1 MKRVPGAV
9 VIPEVYLYNLL
20 LIVSYKFNA
29 CQQKSR
35 KIKASATTFRQH
47 NGYSLSIEFIIISQS
62 RHEKDLVFCLMRI
75 LARCVEVL
83 R

>member
-29 CQQKSR
+29 CQQK
-35 KIKASATTFRQH
+35 KPENQGFCHNFPATQRLQP
-47 NGYSLSIEFIIISQS
+47 SIEFIIIGQS

>member
-1 MKRVPGAV
+1 MKRVLGAV

-47 NGYSLSIEFIIISQS
+47 NGYSPLLNSLSLAS
-62 RHEKDLVFCLMRI
+62 HDMRKTWY
-75 LARCVEVL
+75 CV
-83 R
+83 

>member
-47 NGYSLSIEFIIISQS
+47 NGYSPLLNSLSLAN
-62 RHEKDLVFCLMRI
+62 HDMRKTWCYVCSVYGVMF
-75 LARCVEVL
+75 RKT
-83 R
+83 